1 MIAFVH
7 GMAVDMTE
15 SSVVV
20 EAGGIGYEIYM
31 TGADLSEI
39 RMGEDVK
46 VHTYFSVRED
56 AMKLYGFRA
65 KDDLQMF
72 KLLLGV
78 NGVGPKAALGVLAGI
93 TADELRFAILSDDV
107 KTLSKAPGIGK
118 KTAQKL
124 ILELKDKLKL
134 EDAFEKKLMHEQ
146 ENADL
151 NDTDFHDGRQEAV
164 EALTALGYSSSEAL
178 KAVHK
183 VTDVDSGDVEA
194 ILKAALKQL

>member
-124 ILELKDKLKL
+124 ILELKDKINKGVS
-134 EDAFEKKLMHEQ
+134 EISIPTAQVQTGGAM
-146 ENADL
+146 
-151 NDTDFHDGRQEAV
+151 NDVVA
-164 EALTALGYSSSEAL
+164 ALTVLGYSSSEIAPVL
-178 KAVHK
+178 NKLDISSM
-183 VTDVDSGDVEA
+183 TTEEA
-194 ILKAALKQL
+194 IKTVLRKMTN

>member
-72 KLLLGV
+72 KLFLGV

-107 KTLSKAPGIGK
+107 KTF
-118 KTAQKL
+118 QKL
-124 ILELKDKLKL
+124 ILELKDKMKL
-134 EDAFEKKLMHEQ
+134 EDAFELKLAHEQ
-146 ENADL
+146 ERAAVGAGEVS
-151 NDTDFHDGRQEAV
+151 DGRQEAV
-164 EALTALGYSSSEAL
+164 EALVALGYSSADAL
-178 KAVHK
+178 RAVRK
-183 VTDVDSGDVEA
+183 VTDVPPDDVEGL
-194 ILKAALKQL
+194 LKAALKNF